1 MSWSGVLRRSNS
13 AATSKPADLSLCVRR
28 RGLDIVDLRTYC
40 EDLKLDMEEH
50 EDRSISCWMPG
61 PSETPFADRKFR
73 IRFELP
79 DRYPLCSPSVGF
91 LTKIWHPNIDF
102 ASGTVCLDLLNQR
115 WTPILTLRHIIE
127 FLLPEL
133 LRDPNPD
140 SPLNL
145 EAAYQLQS
153 STETFKTAVLAK
165 LAEHDVPL
173 VAAVVAAAPATDRPE
188 GLKPEPTTA
197 GETATAAPVVEEE
210 AAVAAPV
217 KPEGPAKVSRRK
229 RARKDDDDD

>member
-1 MSWSGVLRRSNS
+1 MKRHVTSKMSWSSVLRRSS
-13 AATSKPADLSLCVRR
+13 STVASKPTDLSLCVRR
-28 RGLDIVDLRTYC
+28 RGLDITDLRAYC
-40 EDLKLDMEEH
+40 DDMKLSMEEH
-50 EDRSISCWMPG
+50 EDRSISCWMEG
-61 PSETPFADRKFR
+61 PSETPFAGRKFR

-79 DRYPLCSPSVGF
+79 ERYPLCSPSVGF

-145 EAAYQLQS
+145 EAAHQLQS
-153 STETFKTAVLAK
+153 STETFKAAVLANFT
-165 LAEHDVPL
+165 EHAVPL
-173 VAAVVAAAPATDRPE
+173 VAAVAAE
-188 GLKPEPTTA
+188 
-197 GETATAAPVVEEE
+197 VE
-210 AAVAAPV
+210 AAVAAEAPAVEEVVAAEEPV
-217 KPEGPAKVSRRK
+217 ALVSRRK
-229 RARKDDDDD
+229 RARKDDVDD